1 MCKRN
6 TFKRG
11 GKAPAEAFCARGRGG
26 GGVPTPATSQ
36 ALGELL
42 CRELTAQDCVLL
54 ARAAGLG
61 EDALCQTLS
70 AHCAVMTAEV
80 YENVPCEGQSV
91 PREADSVCFASAS
104 AVHRT
109 VKALGTAV
117 LAGRRLYAIGPKTAK
132 ALSEYGF
139 APVTAKQNDL
149 QGLVCAIL
157 RDSET
162 PMN

>member
-1 MCKRN
+1 M
-6 TFKRG
+6 
-11 GKAPAEAFCARGRGG
+11 
-26 GGVPTPATSQ
+26 
-36 ALGELL
+36 
-42 CRELTAQDCVLL
+42 
-54 ARAAGLG
+54 
-61 EDALCQTLS
+61 
-70 AHCAVMTAEV
+70 
-80 YENVPCEGQSV
+80 
-91 PREADSVCFASAS
+91 CFASAS